1 MSLEDKKKIV
11 PRGIRNNNP
20 LNIVKGQ
27 NWQGERH
34 PQTDRR
40 FEEFESMQYG
50 IRAGFKL
57 LRNYITGFN
66 GLTSKINTIDTIIK
80 KWAPAHENDTEK
92 YISLVCKLSGLN
104 RYQRIAFGDRKKMVD
119 IVNAMIYVENGQ
131 FVDRA
136 VIESGYDLL

>member
-1 MSLEDKKKIV
+1 MSLDDKTKKV

-66 GLTSKINTIDTIIK
+66 GLSSKINTIDAIIK
-80 KWAPAHENDTEK
+80 RWAPSRENNTES
-92 YISLVCKLSGLN
+92 YITQVCQLSGLN

>member
-1 MSLEDKKKIV
+1 MSLEDKTKKV

-27 NWQGERH
+27 NWKGERH

-40 FEEFESMQYG
+40 FEEFESMQCG

-92 YISLVCKLSGLN
+92 YISQVCQLSGLN

-131 FVDRA
+131 FIDRS